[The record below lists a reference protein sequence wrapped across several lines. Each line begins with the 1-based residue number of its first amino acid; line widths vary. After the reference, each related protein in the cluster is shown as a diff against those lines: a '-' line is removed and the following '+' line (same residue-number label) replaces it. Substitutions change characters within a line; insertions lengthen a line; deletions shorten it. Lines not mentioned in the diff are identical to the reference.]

1 MLWITASVDLLYL
14 HTSVL
19 FCPRLQGL
27 ISIDCGEEQRG
38 WDSPLALPS
47 ELISCQHFPRDTA
60 RARLNQMWAALNES
74 QPPQLCVCITQEHIV
89 HTDHCK
95 RKESYRLNSMKKA
108 PSFESITF
116 IRAHQKRVKYE
127 RWYRGWLT
135 YMSMIYYNSGA
146 LLIHMQISLL
156 PFWASLQLL
165 SKAC

>member
-1 MLWITASVDLLYL
+1 MLWIAASVAKSAYICVLLS
-14 HTSVL
+14 TS
-19 FCPRLQGL
+19 PMSHQHWLQRRA
-27 ISIDCGEEQRG
+27 EG
-38 WDSPLALPS
+38 WDSPLALQS
-47 ELISCQHFPRDTA
+47 ELISCQHFPRETV
-60 RARLNQMWAALNES
+60 RARLNQMWAAFNES